1 MGGKRKPQIRKCN
14 GKAAKGANKMAVKGK
29 VAKKKGVAKYP
40 ESQIE
45 LSPIGTKISRLTMDE
60 ISGATIDTW
69 PQDGNSIGASTA
81 SAETDMV
88 PLDKVEAMIQNDI
101 AENGD
106 GGDSDT
112 GGDGYSIM
120 EDFMEARR
128 DFEINRLKS
137 DFNEIETNVLDDT
150 ANCTM

>member
-14 GKAAKGANKMAVKGK
+14 GKAEKGAKKMAVKGK

-40 ESQIE
+40 ASQIA
-45 LSPIGTKISRLTMDE
+45 LLLKGTQISE

-69 PQDGNSIGASTA
+69 PQDGDSVGATTSTN
-81 SAETDMV
+81 ETDTV
-88 PLDKVEAMIQNDI
+88 PLDKVKAMIHNDI

-106 GGDSDT
+106 GGDSDA
-112 GGDGYSIM
+112 GGDEYNIM

-128 DFEINRLKS
+128 DVEIDRLTS
-137 DFNEIETNVLDDT
+137 DFNVI
-150 ANCTM
+150 